1 MTAVKGKK
9 NYCFCLPFISGWCIA
24 AVKFKKDTKNIV
36 SRLIFEREFFFPII
50 GFDQP
55 SNALTIYFRTCP
67 EKFTYVPMN
76 KNTSDL
82 LLGVVF
88 LSFRFISFCS
98 AVFYHFLNSLES
110 FPRLIGRSALFLVSF
125 STNFSCSTR
134 TTKVSCIAKIIA
146 HAANMLLVKSIIK
159 SHVWIFTSHII
170 YNNNSSKDHKQPE
183 T

>member
-36 SRLIFEREFFFPII
+36 SSLIFEREFFFPII
-50 GFDQP
+50 WFDQP
-55 SNALTIYFRTCP
+55 SNALTIYSRTCP

-88 LSFRFISFCS
+88 LSFRFTSFCS
-98 AVFYHFLNSLES
+98 AFFSSFLKEFGIFSS
-110 FPRLIGRSALFLVSF
+110 FDWPICSFLVTF
-125 STNFSCSTR
+125 STNFSHHQS
-134 TTKVSCIAKIIA
+134 
-146 HAANMLLVKSIIK
+146 
-159 SHVWIFTSHII
+159 
-170 YNNNSSKDHKQPE
+170 
-183 T
+183 